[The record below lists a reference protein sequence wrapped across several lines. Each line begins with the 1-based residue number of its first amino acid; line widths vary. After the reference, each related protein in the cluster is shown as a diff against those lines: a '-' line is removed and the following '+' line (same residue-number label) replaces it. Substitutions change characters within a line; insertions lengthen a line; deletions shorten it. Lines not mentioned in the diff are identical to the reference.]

1 LISGRIKMVR
11 TLRSVMMMT
20 LLSGI
25 CYALDTTEP
34 FDPGF
39 SDVEF
44 YAGYAGLDNPSSR
57 SELSFE
63 TLLGAGL
70 TGNFSAFVVFSV
82 SSDGYLNQS
91 ENSQGM
97 GLFWTVVEGECLD
110 LDLYCSTGT
119 GGGIAMGTEINCD
132 SNGWGLQLN
141 AEETVE
147 NGGPGKRTFSTAL
160 QPLAYCRFSGGIEL
174 LGALDLQYA
183 DSGDGG
189 NELDWSAFSVGVN
202 FSIIENIEGITQFD
216 VMNSGDDETET
227 GISVGIVAGV

>member
-1 LISGRIKMVR
+1 MVR
-11 TLRSVMMMT
+11 RLRSIMMIT

-44 YAGYAGLDNPSSR
+44 YAGYAGLDNPSSH
-57 SELSFE
+57 SEVSFE

-70 TGNFSAFVVFSV
+70 TENFSALVFVSV

-91 ENSQGM
+91 EDTQGM
-97 GLFWTVVEGECLD
+97 GLFWTVIGRECLD

-119 GGGIAMGTEINCD
+119 GGGVSVGTEINYD

-141 AEETVE
+141 AEETIE
-147 NGGPGKRTFSTAL
+147 NGGPEERTISTAL
-160 QPLAYCRFSGGIEL
+160 QPLVYCRFSGGIEL
-174 LGALDLQYA
+174 LGALDLLYA
-183 DSGDGG
+183 DSEDGG
-189 NELDWSAFSVGVN
+189 NELDWSAFSLGVN
-202 FSIIENIEGITQFD
+202 FPIIENIEGITQFD
-216 VMNSGDDETET
+216 VMNSGEDETET